1 MNNQTSSDNTPSSEL
16 KGIKEMP
23 LMDHIRELRKRLFI
37 SIIVCLIASVISY
50 EQANNIFNLLCQP
63 YFEYFPGSLLIGTGP
78 ADAFLIKLKISFFS
92 GIILS
97 SPIIFYQIWLFVAP
111 GLLDHEKSLVFPFLI
126 TSTALFLTGIWFCY
140 YIVLPFTFEFFY
152 EQYDSIKLT
161 PTVRITEHLSFM
173 ATSILSFGVV
183 FELPILAY
191 FLGRL
196 GIINSKMLTGG
207 MRYAIVIIFAVAA
220 IMTPPDVLTQFLM
233 AGPLLLLYGLSIL
246 VVKFTEK
253 NNSNSS

>member
-1 MNNQTSSDNTPSSEL
+1 
-16 KGIKEMP
+16 
-23 LMDHIRELRKRLFI
+23 
-37 SIIVCLIASVISY
+37 
-50 EQANNIFNLLCQP
+50 
-63 YFEYFPGSLLIGTGP
+63 
-78 ADAFLIKLKISFFS
+78 
-92 GIILS
+92 
-97 SPIIFYQIWLFVAP
+97 
-111 GLLDHEKSLVFPFLI
+111 
-126 TSTALFLTGIWFCY
+126 
-140 YIVLPFTFEFFY
+140 
-152 EQYDSIKLT
+152 
-161 PTVRITEHLSFM
+161 M